1 MEILQIILN
10 VLLAIAAVVL
20 AFVGYYFYVK
30 NKIQAA
36 LNGEISDEENSK
48 AKAEAKRQEVVERL
62 QALVPGVLRPFLTQK
77 VLTALVQAA
86 FDKIEEYAKKQAVK
100 KADKQASIQ
109 DAPDNKK

>member
-1 MEILQIILN
+1 MNTLQIVIN
-10 VLLAIAAVVL
+10 VVLAIAAVVL

-30 NKIQAA
+30 NKILAT

-62 QALVPGVLRPFLTQK
+62 QALVPAVLRPFLTQK

-86 FDKIEEYAKKQAVK
+86 FDKIEEYAAKQA
-100 KADKQASIQ
+100 AKQASIQ
-109 DAPDNKK
+109 DAPDNKINK

>member
-1 MEILQIILN
+1 MKDWEIILN

-36 LNGEISDEENSK
+36 LNGEINDEENSE
-48 AKAEAKRQEVVERL
+48 AQAEAKRQEVVERL
-62 QALVPGVLRPFLTQK
+62 QSLVPAVLKPFLTQK

-86 FDKIEEYAKKQAVK
+86 FDKIEEYAEKQAVK
-100 KADKQASIQ
+100 KVQKQASIQ
-109 DAPDNKK
+109 DAPDNKE

>member
-1 MEILQIILN
+1 MKTLKIILN
-10 VLLAIAAVVL
+10 ILVAVAAVVL

-36 LNGEISDEENSK
+36 LNGEINDEENSE

-62 QALVPGVLRPFLTQK
+62 QALVPAVLKPFLTQK

-86 FDKIEEYAKKQAVK
+86 FDKIEEYAAKQVAK
-100 KADKQASIQ
+100 TAASQ
-109 DAPDNKK
+109 DAPDNNK

>member
-1 MEILQIILN
+1 METLKIILN
-10 VLLAIAAVVL
+10 ILVAVAAVVL

-36 LNGEISDEENSK
+36 LNGEINDEENSE

-62 QALVPGVLRPFLTQK
+62 QALVPAVLKPFLTQK

-86 FDKIEEYAKKQAVK
+86 FDKIEEYAAKQVAKKET
-100 KADKQASIQ
+100 DQ
-109 DAPDNKK
+109 DALDNNK

>member
-1 MEILQIILN
+1 MKNWEIILN
-10 VLLAIAAVVL
+10 VLLAIAVIVL
-20 AFVGYYFYVK
+20 AFAGYYFYVR

-48 AKAEAKRQEVVERL
+48 AKAEAKRQEVVQRL

-86 FDKIEEYAKKQAVK
+86 FDKIEEYAEKQAIK
-100 KADKQASIQ
+100 KANKQASIQ
-109 DAPDNKK
+109 DAPDNKE